1 MESKKRKLSELDVEI
16 EQLRAQIPVITQQSE
31 FVQQLAD
38 IERARQKTL
47 VETEQIK
54 KLQIENLESLF
65 KYEQKVIRC
74 CVGAYLLS

>member
-47 VETEQIK
+47 VETEQMTT
-54 KLQIENLESLF
+54 L
-65 KYEQKVIRC
+65 V
-74 CVGAYLLS
+74 